1 MSRQLTVVAHLVARP
16 AKIEETRKFL
26 LSLIEPTR
34 AEPGCID
41 YDLHQDDDRP
51 TEFTFY
57 ENWKDRAAWDAHMQ
71 TPNLHEFAR
80 RADELFAVPPHI
92 RLMTMISA

>member
-41 YDLHQDDDRP
+41 YDLHQDDERSA
-51 TEFTFY
+51 EFTFY

-80 RADELFAVPPHI
+80 RAGELFAVPPHI
-92 RLMTMISA
+92 RLMTMIST

>member
-1 MSRQLTVVAHLVARP
+1 MPKQLTVVAHLVARP
-16 AKIEETRKFL
+16 HKIDETRKFL
-26 LSLIEPTR
+26 LSLIDATR

-51 TEFTFY
+51 AEFTFY
-57 ENWKDRAAWDAHMQ
+57 ENWKNRSEWDKHME

-92 RLMTMISA
+92 RLMTMISK